1 VTAYL
6 ISEVV
11 VLDQGAWQR
20 YGELAAPAIAKYG
33 GTYLVR
39 RAKPEVAE
47 GDWAPP
53 NADRHEVI
61 VAEFPSL
68 DLLHAWYRSPEYAE
82 ALAYRKTAVRRRLLF
97 VRGVDE
103 PDG

>member
-1 VTAYL
+1 MTAYL

-11 VLDQGAWQR
+11 VLDQDAWQR
-20 YGELAAPAIAKYG
+20 YGELAGPAIAKYG

-39 RAKPEVAE
+39 RVQPEVAE

-61 VAEFPSL
+61 VTEFPSL
-68 DLLHAWYRSPEYAE
+68 DLLHTWYRSPEYAE
-82 ALAYRKTAVRRRLLF
+82 ALAYRKTAVKRRLLF

>member
-1 VTAYL
+1 MTAYL

-39 RAKPEVAE
+39 RVQPEVVE
-47 GDWAPP
+47 GDWAQPD
-53 NADRHEVI
+53 ADRHEVI
-61 VAEFPSL
+61 VAAFPSL
-68 DLLHAWYRSPEYAE
+68 DLLHAWYGSPEYAE

>member
-1 VTAYL
+1 MTAYL

-11 VLDQGAWQR
+11 VLDQDAWQP
-20 YGELAAPAIAKYG
+20 YGQLAAPIITKYG
-33 GTYLVR
+33 GTYLVCR
-39 RAKPEVAE
+39 VQPEVAE

-53 NADRHEVI
+53 NSARQEVI

-68 DLLHAWYRSPEYAE
+68 DLLHMWYRSPEYAE

>member
-1 VTAYL
+1 MTAYL

-11 VLDQGAWQR
+11 VLDEAAWQR
-20 YGELAAPAIAKYG
+20 YGELAAPAIAHYG

-39 RAKPEVAE
+39 RVQPEVAE

-53 NADRHEVI
+53 NAERHEVI

-68 DLLHAWYRSPEYAE
+68 DLLHAWYRSPQYAE
-82 ALAYRKTAVRRRLLF
+82 ALVYRKTAVQRRLLF
-97 VRGVDE
+97 VRGMDE
-103 PDG
+103 SDG